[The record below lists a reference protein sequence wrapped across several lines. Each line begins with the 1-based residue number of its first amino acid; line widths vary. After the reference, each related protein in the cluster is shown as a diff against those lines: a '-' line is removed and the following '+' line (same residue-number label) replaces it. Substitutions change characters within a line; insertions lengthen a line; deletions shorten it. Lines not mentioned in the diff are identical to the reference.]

1 MISVVKKAGLTV
13 DSHGDIQTLMDATAC
28 SRKFARTIL
37 KAVSE
42 GTEDQLLTRN
52 VRCDS
57 IKATEWPDKIAN
69 FVFQP
74 EHTRAMPG
82 NDTVSVRYGVRRPK
96 FLLIRSCEMIAQS
109 FIEINPDCQFSSQLF
124 YENFHKML

>member
-1 MISVVKKAGLTV
+1 MTFFRREGENPMKHFGSYLTIAGTV
-13 DSHGDIQTLMDATAC
+13 PIDSHGDIQTLMDATAC

-57 IKATEWPDKIAN
+57 IKATKWPDKIAN

-74 EHTRAMPG
+74 ENTRAMFG
-82 NDTVSVRYGVRRPK
+82 K
-96 FLLIRSCEMIAQS
+96 
-109 FIEINPDCQFSSQLF
+109 
-124 YENFHKML
+124 